1 MKKSDFISITLRSLL
16 YIAAFFTVA
25 VIIFIIAHI
34 LINGFPHI
42 NRSLFARK
50 YTSENVSL
58 IPALLNTLCITLLTL
73 LIAVPSG
80 IFAAIYLTE
89 YTKATNKLVKII
101 RITTET
107 LTGIPSI
114 IYGLFGLLF
123 FGTALKWGYSVISGI
138 FTLYIMILPII
149 IRTTEEALLAIPQTY
164 REASFGLGAGK
175 LRTIFK
181 VVLPCAVPG
190 ILSGVIL
197 STGRIV
203 GETAALIYTA
213 GTVANIASDLFS
225 SGRTLSVHMYILSS
239 EGLHTN
245 QAYATAVI
253 LLVIVLLINATSS
266 LLAKKITFAK

>member
-1 MKKSDFISITLRSLL
+1 MKKNDFISITLRSLL

-181 VVLPCAVPG
+181 VALPCAVPG